1 MLTPAPRAACANS
14 LAKRP
19 LQILLVEDEPALGE
33 VTTEALQQRGHRV
46 TLANTIATAFSQL
59 STISFDAI
67 LLDLQVGPDRGEDLV
82 LRLRNAG
89 YWVPS
94 VVIVSARSTLL
105 IRLAME
111 EIGAAAFVQKPCVVD
126 DIQTV
131 LDRIV
136 A

>member
-1 MLTPAPRAACANS
+1 MPTPAPSAASAHS
-14 LAKRP
+14 SPKRP

-46 TLANTIATAFSQL
+46 ILAKTIAIAFSRL
-59 STISFDAI
+59 STSSFDAI
-67 LLDLQVGPDRGEDLV
+67 LLDLQVGSERGEDLV
-82 LRLRNAG
+82 LRLRDAG
-89 YWVPS
+89 YRVPS

-131 LDRIV
+131 LDRVV